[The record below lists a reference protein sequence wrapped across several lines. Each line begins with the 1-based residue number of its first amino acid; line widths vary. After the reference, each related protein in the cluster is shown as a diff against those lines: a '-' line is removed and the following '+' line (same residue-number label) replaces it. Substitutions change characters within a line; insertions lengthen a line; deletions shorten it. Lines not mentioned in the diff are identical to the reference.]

1 MTGMTAG
8 ASDRVLFVIAEGQ
21 RRGAEL
27 ECQQAVDWLRER
39 GYDVDFA
46 ALAPASAGPPLA
58 VDVLSPAAPAGRP
71 RRGWAAVTVRL
82 SAARV
87 RLRSWGAL
95 RARSR
100 GCALVVAY
108 GSTTLPACA
117 VGLLAT
123 GMPFIYR
130 SIGDPRAWVRGPLH
144 RARTGVFVRRAGR
157 VVCLWDGACDAMR
170 DLYRVAPKRL
180 AVIPTG
186 RDEVRFHPAE
196 PEERVRIRT
205 ALGIGEADVVIA
217 IVGALAEEK
226 RIDLAL
232 RAAAAV
238 GPVTVLVAGD
248 GPQRDALRVE
258 AQALA
263 PLNVRFLGLVA
274 DVAPVFRAADVAL
287 LASRTEGLP
296 GVVIEAA
303 LCGVATVA
311 TGVGGVRELIEH
323 RATGYIAEAI
333 LDHADRQVEVLAEG
347 LRITLERRREWGRN
361 ARRLAESRFGSD
373 VVGVGWMR
381 VLAEC
386 GVASPSTTAQV

>member
-1 MTGMTAG
+1 MIAN
-8 ASDRVLFVIAEGQ
+8 ASASGRVLFVIAEAQ

-27 ECQQAVDWLRER
+27 ECQQAVDWLRDR
-39 GYDVDFA
+39 GYDVDFV

-58 VDVLSPAAPAGRP
+58 VDVLNPALRAGP
-71 RRGWAAVTVRL
+71 DRRGSVAALMSSSRQ
-82 SAARV
+82 RV
-87 RLRSWGAL
+87 QCWRAL

-117 VGLLAT
+117 LGLLA
-123 GMPFIYR
+123 MRIPFLYR

-144 RARTGVFVRRAGR
+144 RARTGLLLRRAKR
-157 VVCLWDGACDAMR
+157 VVCLWDGACDAMSE
-170 DLYRVAPKRL
+170 LYRVVPPRL

-196 PEERVRIRT
+196 PEERARIRA

-217 IVGALAEEK
+217 VVGALAEEK

-248 GPQRDALRVE
+248 GPQRETLRVE

-263 PLNVRFLGLVA
+263 PVTVRFLGLVA

-311 TGVGGVRELIEH
+311 TGVGGVSELIEH
-323 RATGYIAEAI
+323 GTTGYVAEAI
-333 LDHADRQVEVLAEG
+333 LDDANRQVDVLVDG
-347 LRITLERRREWGRN
+347 LRIALERPREWGTN
-361 ARRLAESRFGSD
+361 ARRLAEARFGSQ
-373 VVGVGWMR
+373 VVGAGWMR

-386 GVASPSTTAQV
+386 GVAPTAAAVRE